1 MLAEADIEA
10 VALFTGPSGRADLI
24 RKIIRSG
31 KDVMTTKPFELNA
44 AEAMDVLGE
53 AKALGRT
60 VFLNSPSPVVGE
72 DIRQILS
79 WQRDYDLGKLIFVR
93 SDSWYKATESAD
105 GTWYD
110 DPLRCPV
117 APIFRLGIYG
127 INDILALAEG
137 TLVELQVL
145 EDRVLT
151 GRPTPDV
158 AQLGMKFS
166 EGTIAC
172 VRATWCCGPIR
183 DNQVSEFVFERG
195 CIDRTYSAR
204 DHRNA
209 EYSILRLDAFDKDER
224 VFSDECKISN
234 LVVNSAYRWD
244 LFHRAVRGIE
254 TPDLLT
260 PEQIVAG
267 IRVIERMSEAV
278 RAGGVWRAAS

>member
-1 MLAEADIEA
+1 M
-10 VALFTGPSGRADLI
+10 
-24 RKIIRSG
+24 
-31 KDVMTTKPFELNA
+31 
-44 AEAMDVLGE
+44 
-53 AKALGRT
+53 
-60 VFLNSPSPVVGE
+60 
-72 DIRQILS
+72 
-79 WQRDYDLGKLIFVR
+79 GKLIFVR

-137 TLVELQVL
+137 KLVELQVL